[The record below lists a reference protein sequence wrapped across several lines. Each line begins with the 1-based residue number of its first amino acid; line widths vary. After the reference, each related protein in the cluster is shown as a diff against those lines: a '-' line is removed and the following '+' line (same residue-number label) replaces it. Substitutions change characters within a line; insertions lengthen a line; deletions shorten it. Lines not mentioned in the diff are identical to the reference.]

1 MRPSASHI
9 YASSQSCERRHTPS
23 RLGKARVMAAVRLE
37 TCSRVDGFQ
46 VGAHGALRDAETAGD
61 LGVSVPGG
69 DQMQQVPVPGGEL
82 GDGVTATF
90 GVQVGM
96 VQVGAQQREQRA
108 VALGEVRAGPTRRT
122 AAWTDQAQTPG
133 RAVRAGS
140 SRSSLTIPA
149 RVRRSRS
156 LAVTGAVIRSPP
168 QPYSGRGGP
177 GIRRTPDGRDGVG
190 LHTLVPTKHN
200 LSRFCSAVEG

>member
-1 MRPSASHI
+1 MQP
-9 YASSQSCERRHTPS
+9 
-23 RLGKARVMAAVRLE
+23 G
-37 TCSRVDGFQ
+37 VDGFQ

-69 DQMQQVPVPGGEL
+69 DQVEQVPVPGGEL

-108 VALGEVRAGPTRRT
+108 VALGEVRAGPGCAGPVR
-122 AAWTDQAQTPG
+122 WLSPELSSG
-133 RAVRAGS
+133 R
-140 SRSSLTIPA
+140 
-149 RVRRSRS
+149 
-156 LAVTGAVIRSPP
+156 PP
-168 QPYSGRGGP
+168 QRYSGCGGP

>member
-1 MRPSASHI
+1 
-9 YASSQSCERRHTPS
+9 
-23 RLGKARVMAAVRLE
+23 MAAVRLE

-108 VALGEVRAGPTRRT
+108 VALGEVRAGPTEKEQPHGLTRPRHPAGRCGQGRR
-122 AAWTDQAQTPG
+122 D
-133 RAVRAGS
+133 
-140 SRSSLTIPA
+140 
-149 RVRRSRS
+149 RR
-156 LAVTGAVIRSPP
+156 
-168 QPYSGRGGP
+168 
-177 GIRRTPDGRDGVG
+177 
-190 LHTLVPTKHN
+190 
-200 LSRFCSAVEG
+200 